1 MGVASAVPGQS
12 LHPARVLQ
20 RHPRHPHL
28 QGNGSSVAFQ
38 CALRQKAR
46 GCASLLCR
54 PRMPSG
60 DVCVSAP
67 GFSLGSS
74 TGLPRPCHSPL
85 LVCPTARYRMTL
97 FLEGGHSG
105 QAFPLPKDRSQ
116 REARLSVLSSHLSV
130 SPGDQDLGPEEE
142 LSGMS
147 QCPLQF
153 LSPRLPHMTPGLK
166 T

>member
-1 MGVASAVPGQS
+1 
-12 LHPARVLQ
+12 
-20 RHPRHPHL
+20 
-28 QGNGSSVAFQ
+28 
-38 CALRQKAR
+38 
-46 GCASLLCR
+46 
-54 PRMPSG
+54 
-60 DVCVSAP
+60 
-67 GFSLGSS
+67 
-74 TGLPRPCHSPL
+74 
-85 LVCPTARYRMTL
+85 MTL

-116 REARLSVLSSHLSV
+116 REARLSVLSSHLFV
-130 SPGDQDLGPEEE
+130 SPGDQDLGPEE